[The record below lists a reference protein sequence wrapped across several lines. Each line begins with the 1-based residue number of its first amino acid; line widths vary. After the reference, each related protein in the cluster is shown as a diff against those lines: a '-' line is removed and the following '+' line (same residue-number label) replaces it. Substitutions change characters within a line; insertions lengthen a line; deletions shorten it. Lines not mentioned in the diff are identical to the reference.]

1 MTGRPGQY
9 NQHIQVCVDAWGACL
24 DSGAEGAALLI
35 DDVVHV
41 FPLLSSL
48 LWAIIGVGAF
58 ARYSVASPFV
68 RALTLFS
75 LLVAAGCLLDWYLLT
90 FVSPDAKSFAIAL
103 ANVRTSLLTLASL
116 VILLASKWIS
126 RGHSRYDAI
135 LAVPVAG
142 ALLLV
147 WTGMT
152 TSVSPAPGGEP
163 VFGREP
169 VRFSLFVAQEV
180 AYYLV
185 AAAMALSLVARRPDL
200 PSRLRRPALLSIGSL
215 VVFVILYLPT
225 NVYTAL
231 AQAQGL
237 PLFSSLVFV
246 PALMVAAAFLPRT
259 REELGEILRAVSEVE
274 RRVLALYVFYRT
286 GEPLVAVGT
295 ARSLPIEAE
304 QLEGVLDIVGN
315 FVETSMRKFRRYDM
329 TSMQFDRLGIV
340 AVRGEWLI
348 EAAVFDGAAYDAL
361 RSELRRGLEAFETRH
376 RDQLTTLED
385 AAQIADVAA
394 DDLNALL
401 QPPSPRPRLR

>member
-1 MTGRPGQY
+1 M
-9 NQHIQVCVDAWGACL
+9 
-24 DSGAEGAALLI
+24 LI
-35 DDVVHV
+35 DDVVHI
-41 FPLLSSL
+41 FPLVSSL
-48 LWAIIGVGAF
+48 LWAIISFGAF

-68 RALTLFS
+68 RALTLFC
-75 LLVAAGCLLDWYLLT
+75 LLVAAGGFLDWYLLT
-90 FVSPDAKSFAIAL
+90 FVNPSAESFAIAV
-103 ANVRTSLLTLASL
+103 ANVRTSLLTVASL

-126 RGHSRYDAI
+126 RGHSRYDSVLVI
-135 LAVPVAG
+135 PVAG

-152 TSVSPAPGGEP
+152 TSVSAAPGGEP
-163 VFGREP
+163 VFGRDP

-180 AYYLV
+180 AYYLAAV
-185 AAAMALSLVARRPDL
+185 ALALSLIAKRPDL
-200 PSRLRRPALLSIGSL
+200 PARLRRPALISIASL

-231 AQAQGL
+231 VQAQGL
-237 PLFSSLVFV
+237 PLFSSVIFV
-246 PALMVAAAFLPRT
+246 PALMVAAAFLPLT
-259 REELGEILRAVSEVE
+259 REELGEIFRALSHVE

-286 GEPLVAVGT
+286 GEPLVAVGA

-348 EAAVFDGAAYDAL
+348 AAAVYDGAAYDAL
-361 RSELRRGLEAFETRH
+361 RSELRRGLEAFESRH
-376 RDQLTTLED
+376 GDELTTLED
-385 AAQIADVAA
+385 AARIADVAA

-401 QPPSPRPRLR
+401 QPPSARPRVA